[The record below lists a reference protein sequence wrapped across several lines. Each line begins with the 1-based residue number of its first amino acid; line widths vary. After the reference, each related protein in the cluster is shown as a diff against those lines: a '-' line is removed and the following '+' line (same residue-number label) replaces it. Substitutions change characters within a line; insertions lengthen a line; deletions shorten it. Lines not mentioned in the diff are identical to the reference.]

1 MIVVDTSALMAILND
16 EAEAEAICAILE
28 KSSKNHL
35 GAPTKFELL
44 MVAAGRKGPIG
55 ASKANELIDGFQLEV
70 VGWTGEMADMAA
82 AAFIKFGR
90 GSGHGAKLN
99 FGDCMA
105 YALAKSL
112 DAPLLFKGNDFAKTD
127 IRSAL

>member
-1 MIVVDTSALMAILND
+1 MAVLLGED
-16 EAEAEAICAILE
+16 DHQAISDVLQNNSELVI
-28 KSSKNHL
+28 

-44 MVAAGRKGPIG
+44 LVASNRIAGLG
-55 ASKANELIDGFQLEV
+55 
-70 VGWTGEMADMAA
+70 AA
-82 AAFIKFGR
+82 AARELLLSQSVATCEWTDLHADLATDVFLRFGKGR
-90 GSGHGAKLN
+90 HKAALN

-112 DAPLLFKGNDFAKTD
+112 DAPLLFKGDDFAQTD